1 MIYDSKFRECSNE
14 DIENLQ
20 CRRTKN
26 FKARFS
32 TYRYIIA
39 ILSRN
44 VILPLCLGPAP
55 VPVRPFRI
63 LDISFPHP
71 PLTISSHVT
80 FISAFLVSNKG
91 RGFEQFSIMRLQSRR
106 KGLCMYPSI
115 FKKKYISAENIYCL
129 HFKLA
134 PLISILI
141 SHR

>member
-1 MIYDSKFRECSNE
+1 MIYDSKFRECSNR

-44 VILPLCLGPAP
+44 IILPLSLDPAP
-55 VPVRPFRI
+55 VPVCPFRI
-63 LDISFPHP
+63 LDISFP